1 MWCKRFFYISV
12 DVTSDVTYTYRQ
24 YENTVLAGFFQ
35 ITVTSN
41 EPVTQNITTIDGI
54 SYKLEFTTETVYYLT
69 IQNEEEIGR
78 VELEVGKTVTINE
91 NRRVSRPTQLEV
103 RDYLIF

>member
-1 MWCKRFFYISV
+1 MWCKRFFYISI
-12 DVTSDVTYTYRQ
+12 DVTSEVTYTYNQ
-24 YENTVLAGFFQ
+24 YENNIISVTVP

-41 EPVTQNITTIDGI
+41 EPVTQNLTTIDGI

-91 NRRVSRPTQLEV
+91 NRSVSRPTQLEV
-103 RDYLIF
+103 RDDLIS

>member
-1 MWCKRFFYISV
+1 MWCKRFFYISIG
-12 DVTSDVTYTYRQ
+12 VTSEVTYTYNQ
-24 YENTVLAGFFQ
+24 YENNIISVTVP

-41 EPVTQNITTIDGI
+41 EPVTQNLTTIDGI

-103 RDYLIF
+103 RDDLIS